1 MNEHLSLLDI
11 VLDYLNEHGV
21 YEDFLDWAEMHD
33 FDREELD
40 ERIENRYKNL

>member
-11 VLDYLNEHGV
+11 VLDYLTEHGV
-21 YEDFLDWAEMHD
+21 HEDFLDWAEMHN